1 MDTTLRWD
9 VDGALLRITIDRPDK
24 KNALTQA
31 MYAGMA
37 DALEHAEHDRSV
49 RAVLITG
56 TGNDFC
62 AGNDLA
68 DFAMGSGADEHGGSP
83 TVRFLHVLATATVP
97 VVAAVQGVAIGVG
110 TTMLLHCDLVYASP
124 DARLRLPFV
133 DLGLVPEAASSLLL
147 PQLVGHQRAA
157 EILYTGRFVGAD
169 EAYALGLVTAVVP
182 AAELGAR
189 AEAAA
194 VALTTKPPVALR
206 RTKALLRS
214 TTTTVPERMAEEGK
228 AFAEQLGG
236 PEFTEASAAFFEKRP
251 PRF

>member
-1 MDTTLRWD
+1 MDTPLQWA
-9 VDGALLRITIDRPDK
+9 VEGALVRITIDRPDK

-56 TGNDFC
+56 TGRDFC

-68 DFAMGSGADEHGGSP
+68 DFAVGGADEHGGSP
-83 TVRFLHVLATATVP
+83 TVRFLQALAASTVP
-97 VVAAVQGVAIGVG
+97 IVAAVQGVAIGVG

-157 EILYTGRFVGAD
+157 EILYTGRFVGAE
-169 EAYALGLVTAVVP
+169 EAHALGLVNAVV
-182 AAELGAR
+182 AAEDLAAR
-189 AEAAA
+189 AGEAAD
-194 VALTTKPPVALR
+194 ALTTKPPVALR

-228 AFAEQLGG
+228 AFAEQLAG